1 MQNIRNMGKINQA
14 EQAFSFIPF
23 INTIAG
29 TGQIALGILIIII
42 AAFTTWLT
50 VWVMGW
56 CLIVWGVI
64 DLAQFFHKKVDLSW
78 WRFSSGVL
86 AIDVVCCFFSG
97 YGAAAISLVFVILFI
112 MGGLNKI
119 FGH

>member
-1 MQNIRNMGKINQA
+1 MGKINQA

-29 TGQIALGILIIII
+29 TGQIALGILIMII

-56 CLIVWGVI
+56 CLIVWGN
-64 DLAQFFHKKVDLSW
+64 DLAQFSTRKLIYPG
-78 WRFSSGVL
+78 GVSL
-86 AIDVVCCFFSG
+86 QEYWLLDVVCCCFFFRVWVPQQYLWFS
-97 YGAAAISLVFVILFI
+97 
-112 MGGLNKI
+112 
-119 FGH
+119 